1 MGIYLYHSKEINNKH
16 KEDTNMTIYEV
27 RKEIKALI
35 LKKGANNIL
44 NNDLTEIHERTGAT
58 YTQLQNAMN
67 YFQFSPQ
74 AAKYR

>member
-1 MGIYLYHSKEINNKH
+1 
-16 KEDTNMTIYEV
+16 MTIYEV

-35 LKKGANNIL
+35 LKKGAKNIL